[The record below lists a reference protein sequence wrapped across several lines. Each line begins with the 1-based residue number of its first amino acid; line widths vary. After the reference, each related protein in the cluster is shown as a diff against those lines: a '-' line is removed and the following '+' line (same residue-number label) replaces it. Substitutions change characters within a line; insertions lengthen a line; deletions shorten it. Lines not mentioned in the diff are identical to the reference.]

1 MKKYLFSFLMSV
13 LLFQF
18 TIAQNIPDGYKKIK
32 ELGGIEEFKMESN
45 DLTVLLMEDHSVPVL
60 TFLVTYLVGSKN
72 EVIGTTGATHILEHL
87 MFKGTPTF
95 NKKNGNSI
103 PSTLENIGAVM
114 NANTWTDRTNYFE
127 NIPSDKLEL
136 AIHIESDRMRNALI
150 LDEDRKSEMTV
161 VRNEFEQGENDP
173 TSALDKEMWATAYF
187 AHPYHHSTIG
197 WKSDIENMPIEKLKE
212 FYNVFYWPNNAVVS
226 VIGDFDKT
234 NTLQLIKNYFGKI
247 SRSPHEIPK
256 VYTEEPEQQ
265 GPRRVV
271 VKRAGQL
278 GVVGVGYKSPPG
290 LHEDAFEFLV
300 IENILTA
307 GKTSRLYK
315 SIIDKN
321 LGVSAATGYVPF
333 KDAGLFPIY
342 VTLAPGIKHEDVEKV
357 ILDEIEKLKNEG
369 VTKDEV
375 DRAISQISA
384 QTIYGRDG
392 SFSIADQLYEF
403 IAKGD
408 WTAYVTFLD
417 KIKLITP
424 EDVQKVG
431 KKYFVEDKSVTGYFI
446 PKSGGEETAEAE
458 ASNFIKE
465 KSGFNYRN
473 NGEEFVETGDESL
486 IQTSENQNTILENDV
501 SQNPSPAKGREVKRE
516 KIEGIDVVTVKTGVQ
531 NVVTFTGSFIAGD
544 YYSPENNCAVADLTA
559 RMLDKG
565 TTKNDKFAL
574 AEKLGNLGAQIA
586 FGVGTHTVTFNGKCL
601 KNDVEEVINLLA
613 EQLRNPAFSEEEF
626 NKLKTQFAGQ
636 MKQNLDDPNTQAFN
650 ELNRILFPENHPNH
664 APKTETIIADIEKT
678 TLAEVKDFY
687 KKFYGPESMIFVAVG
702 DIDNAQIQKSIETS
716 FGGWNGGI
724 KPKQFDAAPKVKGQK
739 AIVTIKDKASTSLMV
754 GQATQLKKSDPDY
767 IPLHFANY
775 VLGGNFTARL
785 MYKIRDD
792 EGLTYGIYSFH
803 TNDIQADGG
812 WYIQGAFN
820 PSLLQ
825 KGLESTNREIKNWIE
840 KGITEEELENKK
852 STIVG
857 QFKVQLSTTN
867 GIANQIHSFLQRGFD
882 VDYLEEY
889 PKLIESLTLEQ
900 VNKAIKK
907 YINPEN
913 IVTVMAG
920 SIDENGQPLTEN
932 K

>member
-1 MKKYLFSFLMSV
+1 MRKYLFPFLMIV

-18 TIAQNIPDGYKKIK
+18 TSAQNIPEGYKKIK
-32 ELGGIEEFKMESN
+32 ELGGIEEYKMESN
-45 DLTVLLMEDHSVPVL
+45 DLTVLLMEDHSAPVL

-72 EVIGTTGATHILEHL
+72 EVTGTTGATHILEHL

-103 PSTLENIGAVM
+103 PSTLQNIGAVM
-114 NANTWTDRTNYFE
+114 NANTWTDRTNYYA

-173 TSALDKEMWATAYF
+173 TSALDKEMWATAYL

-234 NTLQLIKNYFGKI
+234 NTLQLIKDYFGKI

-265 GPRRVV
+265 GPRRVI

-278 GVVGVGYKSPPG
+278 GVVGVGFKSPPG
-290 LHEDAFEFLV
+290 LHEDAFEFLI

-342 VTLAPGIKHEDVEKV
+342 VTLAPGVKHEDVEKV
-357 ILDEIEKLKNEG
+357 VLDEIEKLKNEG
-369 VTKDEV
+369 VTKEEV
-375 DRAISQISA
+375 DRAINQISA

-424 EDVQKVG
+424 EDVQKVA
-431 KKYFVEDKSVTGYFI
+431 KQYFVEDKSVTGYFI
-446 PKSGGEETAEAE
+446 PKSGGEETAEVG
-458 ASNFIKE
+458 ASNFIKKE
-465 KSGFNYRN
+465 SDLNYRN
-473 NGEEFVETGDESL
+473 SGEEFFETGNENSTT
-486 IQTSENQNTILENDV
+486 TSENQNAILQNDI

-516 KIEGIDVVTVKTGVQ
+516 KIAGIDVVTVKTGVQ
-531 NVVTFTGSFIAGD
+531 DVVTFTGSFIAGD

-574 AEKLGNLGAQIA
+574 AEKLGNMGAQIA

-601 KNDVEEVINLLA
+601 KKDVEEVINLLA

-650 ELNRILFPENHPNH
+650 ELNRILFPEGHPNH
-664 APKTETIIADIEKT
+664 TPKTETIIADIEKT

-687 KKFYGPESMIFVAVG
+687 KNFYGPESMIFVAVG
-702 DIDNAQIQKSIETS
+702 DIDNSQIQKAIKTS
-716 FGGWNGGI
+716 FGGWSGGI
-724 KPKQFDAAPKVKGQK
+724 RSKQFDIAPKVNGTQSV
-739 AIVTIKDKASTSLMV
+739 VTIKDKASAALMV

-767 IPLHFANY
+767 IPLYFANY

-785 MYKIRDD
+785 MFKIRDD
-792 EGLTYGIYSFH
+792 EGLTYGIFSFH

-825 KGLESTNREIKNWIE
+825 KGLQSTYKEIKSWIE
-840 KGITEEELENKK
+840 NGITAEELENKK

-882 VDYLEEY
+882 VDYLEQY

-900 VNKAIKK
+900 VNNAIKK
-907 YINPEN
+907 YIKPEN

-920 SIDENGQPLTEN
+920 SIDENGQPLTGN
-932 K
+932 